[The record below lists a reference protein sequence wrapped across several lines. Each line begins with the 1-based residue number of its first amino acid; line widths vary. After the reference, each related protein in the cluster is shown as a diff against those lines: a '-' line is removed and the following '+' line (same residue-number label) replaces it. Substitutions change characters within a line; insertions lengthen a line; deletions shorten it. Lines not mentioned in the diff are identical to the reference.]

1 MMRNVRRRHWA
12 IRLALIAIVYVAH
25 DATVRAA
32 TGCSSMFHGNPQHT
46 GVCSTDVRQ
55 MNLLWKFRTGNMVRS
70 TPAVVDGIV
79 YVGSNDHHLYAL
91 DEATGKPRWAFM
103 TRGGIASSPF
113 VSGGRVWFTDA
124 ANTIY
129 ALSSSTGRL
138 IWKVATGPDLP
149 VVGGWD
155 FYQSS
160 PTIADGVLF
169 IGSGDGHLYALSAS
183 TGRQLWA
190 FATRGRVHTSPAAWG
205 RYVVFGSMDG
215 ALYALDRGT
224 GNLLWRYQT
233 DTRAPFP
240 MTGVFI
246 GSPTIAADLGLVFAG
261 CRDGYLYAFDLAT
274 GRLRWRLDEHGSWVV
289 STPAYENGIV
299 YATTSDTRLVEAVDA
314 RTGKVLWQEQGAGYE
329 FPSPVITQQA
339 VYAAFWSAGVGK
351 YNKANGHPVAGNG
364 GEGPFLSSPVIAGGM
379 LFIGCDDG
387 NVYAFG

>member
-1 MMRNVRRRHWA
+1 MRNACWRHWA
-12 IRLALIAIVYVAH
+12 IRSVLFVLCIARGAIAWTAS
-25 DATVRAA
+25 D
-32 TGCSSMFHGNPQHT
+32 CSSMFHGNPQRT
-46 GVCSTDVRQ
+46 GVCSTDVAA
-55 MNLLWKFRTGNMVRS
+55 MNLLWKFHTENMVRS
-70 TPAVVDGIV
+70 TPAVVDGLV

-91 DEATGKPRWAFM
+91 DEATGKLRWAFM
-103 TRGGIASSPF
+103 SRGGVASSPL
-113 VSGGRVWFTDA
+113 VSDGRIWFTDA
-124 ANTIY
+124 SNTIY
-129 ALSSSTGRL
+129 SLDSGTGRL

-160 PTIADGVLF
+160 ATIADGILF
-169 IGSGDGHLYALSAS
+169 IGSGDGRLYALRAS
-183 TGRQLWA
+183 TGRHVWA
-190 FATRGRVHTSPAAWG
+190 FATRGRVHTSPAVWG

-215 ALYALDRGT
+215 GLYALDRGT
-224 GNLLWRYQT
+224 GKLLWSHRT
-233 DTRAPFP
+233 DTRAAFP

-246 GSPTIAADLGLVFAG
+246 GSPTIAADLGVVFAG

-314 RTGKVLWQEQGAGYE
+314 RTGKVLWQQQGTGYE
-329 FPSPVITQQA
+329 FPSPVVTRRS

-351 YNKANGHPVAGNG
+351 YNKANGHPIAGNG
-364 GEGPFLSSPVIAGGM
+364 GEGPFLSSPVIAHGV

-387 NVYAFG
+387 NVYAFD